1 MLCDKKY
8 KGFTLKCDKVSTE
21 LHTSSF
27 FNLLISSLVLPV
39 MNTLLNGFKI
49 DNMYWYCE

>member
-27 FNLLISSLVLPV
+27 FKPTDFFSCTTCNEYR
-39 MNTLLNGFKI
+39 T
-49 DNMYWYCE
+49 